1 MAVAVAAASKR
12 LPRPRATAAPTRPP
26 QPGVCAR
33 GRRGRARCAGTT
45 TLPALL
51 ARIKPARCGTLYY
64 FACTY
69 YFACSARVSRY
80 VPSIFVQTCYARL
93 SLTPSRPRRH
103 MLGLTFGRRVV
114 KLRCPLRARSYRPA
128 GYTLRPPMYC
138 LCCSIG
144 VRPATLSPVST
155 RRLQR
160 RMNRGR
166 GRDLH
171 TGAVCAASPSQ
182 TLLPPLLVVSTQS
195 RPPTR

>member
-1 MAVAVAAASKR
+1 MAVAAASKR

-93 SLTPSRPRRH
+93 SLTPSHPRRR

-114 KLRCPLRARSYRPA
+114 KFRCPLRARSCRPA
-128 GYTLRPPMYC
+128 GY
-138 LCCSIG
+138 
-144 VRPATLSPVST
+144 PAPTHV
-155 RRLQR
+155 
-160 RMNRGR
+160 
-166 GRDLH
+166 
-171 TGAVCAASPSQ
+171 
-182 TLLPPLLVVSTQS
+182 LLVLQHWCAS
-195 RPPTR
+195 RHPFSCLNSSAATADESGAWA